1 MDNLRIAVILGA
13 NRNGR
18 TGPLVA
24 DWFLEQARALAGMDL
39 DVLDVADLGPGDG
52 HGTPMTDFGS
62 RVGAA
67 DGFVVVTP
75 EYNHGYP
82 GPLKSAID
90 SARREWFG
98 KPVGFVSYGGRSGG
112 LRAVEQLRGVFSELH
127 TTTLRDTV
135 SFHDAHVAFGPDG
148 LSAQD
153 MAGARLAVRVLVE
166 QLEWWALALREA
178 RERRPYPGVESLAR

>member
-18 TGPLVA
+18 TGTLVGN
-24 DWFLEQARALAGMDL
+24 WFLEQVGGHSGLDV
-39 DVLDVADLGPGDG
+39 DVLDVADLDPGDG
-52 HGTPMTDFGS
+52 HGAPVADFGS
-62 RVGAA
+62 RVAAA

-112 LRAVEQLRGVFSELH
+112 LRAVEQLRAVFSELH

-135 SFHDAHVAFGPDG
+135 SFHDAHTVFGPDG
-148 LSAQD
+148 VPAQD
-153 MAGARLAVRVLVE
+153 MSEARLAVRVLVE

-178 RERRPYPGVESLAR
+178 RERRPYPGIESLAR

>member
-1 MDNLRIAVILGA
+1 MDNLRIAVILGT

-18 TGPLVA
+18 TGTLVG
-24 DWFLEQARALAGMDL
+24 DWFLERARALPGMDV
-39 DVLDVADLGPGDG
+39 DVVDVADLVPGDG
-52 HGTPMTDFGS
+52 HGTPVAGFGAL
-62 RVGAA
+62 VAAA

-112 LRAVEQLRGVFSELH
+112 LRAVEQLRAVFSELH

-135 SFHDAHVAFGPDG
+135 SFHDAHLMFRPDG
-148 LSAQD
+148 TPDVD
-153 MAGARLAVRVLVE
+153 MSGARLAVRVMFE

-178 RERRPYPGVESLAR
+178 RERRPYPGVESLTR